1 MSTIAVFVENRP
13 FFGALLVH
21 APLLHALRERHPGA
35 RIVLL
40 APFEEAR
47 LLVGIGAADAL
58 EVYTGRFADVRA
70 RLLRL
75 APELVVS
82 LRPASRGLDLAIAS
96 VRPRASAGFASWL
109 APLAY
114 SRIAPHDTRVYR
126 PRKYL
131 TLVTDRDAA
140 LVAPLDRAFRAL
152 AAGAANP
159 LPRVEG
165 TCTLA
170 VLPGGGAGEFKRWGV
185 ANFVALAESLAAG
198 DPALRFAWVL
208 GPQEMDAFDAILG
221 SRVGPRSTVLGNVA
235 LPQLA
240 AAAFA
245 VDGAVGNDCGPGHV
259 LQMCGAK
266 FACVV
271 SDHDGEGAIR
281 ADEWIDARS
290 RGWAVIGAPGA
301 PIADVPVSRVRE
313 RTIAMLGAR

>member
-21 APLLHALRERHPGA
+21 VPLLHALRERHPGA
-35 RIVLL
+35 RIVVL
-40 APFEEAR
+40 APFAEAK
-47 LLVGIGAADAL
+47 LLVEIGAADAL
-58 EVYTGRFADVRA
+58 EVYVGRFADVRA
-70 RLLRL
+70 RLVAL

-82 LRPASRGLDLAIAS
+82 LRPASRWLDLAIAS

-114 SRIAPHDTRVYR
+114 SRTAPHDTRVYR

-131 TLVTDRDAA
+131 ALAMSREAA
-140 LVAPLDRAFRAL
+140 LAAPLDPAFRAL
-152 AAGAANP
+152 AAREPEP
-159 LPRVEG
+159 LRREAG
-165 TCTLA
+165 TRTLA

-208 GPQEMDAFDAILG
+208 GPQELNALDAVLG
-221 SRVGPRSTVLGNVA
+221 SRVGPLSTVLGNPP

-240 AAAFA
+240 AAALA

-259 LQMCGAK
+259 LQMCGAP
-266 FACVV
+266 FVCVV

-281 ADEWIDARS
+281 ADEWLDARS

-301 PIADVPVSRVRE
+301 PIADVPVARVRE
-313 RTIAMLGAR
+313 RVLAMLAAR

>member
-40 APFEEAR
+40 APFAEAR
-47 LLVGIGAADAL
+47 LLVEAGAADAL
-58 EVYTGRFADVRA
+58 EVYEGRFADVRS
-70 RLLRL
+70 RLVALGPDR
-75 APELVVS
+75 VVS
-82 LRPASRGLDLAIAS
+82 LRPASRWLDLAIAS
-96 VRPRASAGFASWL
+96 VRPRAAAGFASWL

-114 SRIAPHDTRVYR
+114 SHTAPHDTRVYR

-131 TLVTDRDAA
+131 TLVMPRDAA
-140 LVAPLDRAFRAL
+140 LAAPLDPAFRAL
-152 AAGAANP
+152 GAHEPSPLSHEAGT
-159 LPRVEG
+159 R
-165 TCTLA
+165 TLA

-185 ANFVALAESLAAG
+185 ARFVALAESLAAG

-221 SRVGPRSTVLGNVA
+221 SRIGPLSTVLGNPR

-245 VDGAVGNDCGPGHV
+245 VDAAVGNDCGPGHV
-259 LQMCGAK
+259 LQMCGAR
-266 FACVV
+266 FTCVV

-301 PIADVPVSRVRE
+301 PIADVPVARVRE
-313 RTIAMLGAR
+313 RVIAMLDAR